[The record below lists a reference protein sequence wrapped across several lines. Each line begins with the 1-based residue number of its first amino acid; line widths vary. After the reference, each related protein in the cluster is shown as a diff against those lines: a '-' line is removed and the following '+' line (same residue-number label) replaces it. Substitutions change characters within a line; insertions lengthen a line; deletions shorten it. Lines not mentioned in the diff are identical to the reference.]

1 MEHSVQSSEVLFRGD
16 LLQLRRDQVL
26 LAGGKTK
33 AIEIVVHPGAVVL
46 LPIDEQGRVWFVR
59 QYRPATGERLLEL
72 PAGTLNPGETPEVC
86 AARECREEIGMAA
99 GRLVPLGGF
108 FLAPGYSTE
117 YIHLFLAQ
125 DLDSAPL
132 PGDEDEELE
141 LEVIPFPEIKDW
153 IARGDLRDGKSLA
166 ALQLAAD
173 LQQFS

>member
-1 MEHSVQSSEVLFRGD
+1 MEHSVQSSEVLFRGS
-16 LLQLRRDQVL
+16 LLQLRRDHVL
-26 LAGGKTK
+26 LPGGKSK

-59 QYRPATGERLLEL
+59 QYRFPTGERLLEL
-72 PAGTLNPGETPEVC
+72 PAGTLNPGESPEAC

-99 GRLVPLGGF
+99 GRLLPLGGF

-125 DLDSAPL
+125 ELAPAPL

-141 LEVIPFPEIKDW
+141 LEVIPFAEIKDW

-173 LQQFS
+173 LGPAR